1 MTNSIYCS
9 KCKKENEVSAN
20 FCIFCGNQLLS
31 SSTKRHSSIPSNIR
45 QIQNQSI
52 GSLLNQFYQ
61 WIKANSMLVTVGVVL
76 ITFFAIGSQYNFA
89 KIIRTKTRD
98 DPRNYSRNLQEKP
111 AELCD
116 RMAILGR
123 CNDMI
128 LSNESRSCINLSNR
142 FFESCGEYDQLHN
155 YRNVAARRLSE
166 WTIAMDSANKL
177 VELYPLG
184 ATPHFIRAQTYSEMG
199 DFASAINEYEQT
211 LALMPDEIQ
220 TPFELANLYQRIN
233 QPCEGIPPLEQY
245 AYLHP
250 DEAQN
255 AENLLS
261 VLYKNPQ
268 CAEMQGKGKG
278 KAKIK
283 MKKQGTAI
291 FSKVTINNQQQGTF
305 IVDTGAT
312 LVTLSKSFAVRLGL
326 NYAGWPKMLTQTA
339 NGIGVAYR
347 GYIDSISI
355 QGLQAR
361 HIEIAI
367 TEEIGAADGLLGLSF
382 LNRFKI
388 EMDSNS
394 GYMILTARS
403 G

>member
-1 MTNSIYCS
+1 MGNTIYCS
-9 KCKKENEVSAN
+9 KCKQENEVVAN
-20 FCIFCGNQLLS
+20 FCIFCGYKLPTSLTKKNSAKPINAHVQPRLTDLSLNQCYEWI
-31 SSTKRHSSIPSNIR
+31 KSN
-45 QIQNQSI
+45 
-52 GSLLNQFYQ
+52 SLLIIGGAAF
-61 WIKANSMLVTVGVVL
+61 IA
-76 ITFFAIGSQYNFA
+76 IIAIGSQYNFG
-89 KIIRTKTRD
+89 KKIRTKARANSGNHSGRIQD
-98 DPRNYSRNLQEKP
+98 KP

-116 RMAILGR
+116 RMAVLRR

-155 YRNVAARRLSE
+155 YRNAAARRLSE
-166 WTIAMDSANKL
+166 WTVAMDSANKL

-184 ATPHFIRAQTYSEMG
+184 ANPHFIRAQTYSEMG
-199 DFASAINEYEQT
+199 DFAAAISEYEQT
-211 LALMPDEIQ
+211 LALMPGEIQ

-233 QPCEGIPPLEQY
+233 QPCEGIPSLEQY
-245 AYLHP
+245 TYLHP
-250 DEAQN
+250 NEAQN
-255 AENLLS
+255 AENMLS
-261 VLYKNPQ
+261 VLYKNPK
-268 CAEMQGKGKG
+268 CAEMQGKGK
-278 KAKIK
+278 AKIR
-283 MKKQGTAI
+283 MNKQGSAI
-291 FSKVTINNQQQGTF
+291 FSKVTINNQQQGNF

-312 LVTLSKSFAVRLGL
+312 LVTISKPFAARLGL

-347 GYIDSISI
+347 GYVDSISV

-367 TEEIGAADGLLGLSF
+367 TEDLGTSDGLLGLSF

-388 EMDSNS
+388 ELDSDK
-394 GYMILTARS
+394 GYVVLTARS